1 MMPFNNRVGKGQH
14 DEPGSAVYVG
24 FDPTAD
30 SLHVGNL
37 IAIMALLHFRQAGY
51 QPIAVVR
58 STYICRLYNH
68 LDFVGT
74 VSIQKPIN
82 CICPES

>member
-1 MMPFNNRVGKGQH
+1 M
-14 DEPGSAVYVG
+14 YVG

-37 IAIMALLHFRQAGY
+37 LAILALLHFKRAGY

-58 STYICRLYNH
+58 DGNIELECRTTL
-68 LDFVGT
+68 LSKT
-74 VSIQKPIN
+74 VLPF
-82 CICPES
+82 